1 MTGIP
6 QQWAERAAYDLD
18 TARAMLETKR
28 YLYVLF
34 CCQQTVEKM
43 LKAVIATRSQELP
56 PRLHQL
62 VRLAERA
69 QVSLNEERA
78 DFLRELSA
86 HYIQSRYPE
95 EIADIASQV
104 SIQQAQQV
112 VEKTEEVVRWL
123 QSML

>member
-6 QQWAERAAYDLD
+6 QKWAERAVYDLD
-18 TARAMLETKR
+18 TARAMLESKR

-34 CCQQTVEKM
+34 CCQQAVEKM
-43 LKAVIATRSQELP
+43 LKAIIAKRSQELP

-69 QVSLNEERA
+69 QVSLNEDQA
-78 DFLRELSA
+78 DFLRELST

-95 EIADIASQV
+95 EIEDISSQI
-104 SIQQAQQV
+104 SPQQARQV
-112 VEKTEEVVRWL
+112 VKRTEEVVRWL
-123 QSML
+123 ISML

>member
-6 QQWAERAAYDLD
+6 QKWAERAIYDLD
-18 TARAMLETKR
+18 TARAMLESKR

-34 CCQQTVEKM
+34 CCQQAVEKM
-43 LKAVIATRSQELP
+43 LKAIIVKRSQELP

-69 QVSLNEERA
+69 QVPLNEEQA
-78 DFLRELSA
+78 DFLRELST

-95 EIADIASQV
+95 EIEDISSQLSV
-104 SIQQAQQV
+104 QQARQV
-112 VEKTEEVVRWL
+112 VKQTEEMVRWL
-123 QSML
+123 NSML

>member
-6 QQWAERAAYDLD
+6 QKWAERAVYDLD
-18 TARAMLETKR
+18 TARAMLESKR

-34 CCQQTVEKM
+34 CCQQAVEKM
-43 LKAVIATRSQELP
+43 LKAIIAKRSQELP
-56 PRLHQL
+56 PRGHQL

-69 QVSLNEERA
+69 QIPLSEEQA
-78 DFLRELSA
+78 DFLRELST

-95 EIADIASQV
+95 ETEDISSQV
-104 SIQQAQQV
+104 SVQHARQV

-123 QSML
+123 TSML

>member
-6 QQWAERAAYDLD
+6 HKWAERAIYDLD
-18 TARAMLETKR
+18 TARAMLESKR

-34 CCQQTVEKM
+34 CCQQAVEKM
-43 LKAVIATRSQELP
+43 LKAIIAKRSQELP

-69 QVSLNEERA
+69 QVPLNDEQA
-78 DFLRELSA
+78 DFLRELST

-95 EIADIASQV
+95 EIEDISSQV
-104 SIQQAQQV
+104 SVQHARQV
-112 VEKTEEVVRWL
+112 VEKTEEIVRWL
-123 QSML
+123 QSIL

>member
-6 QQWAERAAYDLD
+6 QKWAERAVYDLD
-18 TARAMLETKR
+18 TARAMLESKR

-34 CCQQTVEKM
+34 CCQQAVEKM
-43 LKAVIATRSQELP
+43 LKAVIAKRSQELP

-69 QVSLNEERA
+69 QVPLNEEQA
-78 DFLRELSA
+78 DFLRELST

-95 EIADIASQV
+95 EIEDISSQV
-104 SIQQAQQV
+104 SVQQAQQV
-112 VEKTEEVVRWL
+112 VKRTEEVVRWL
-123 QSML
+123 NSML